1 MKFVADESVD
11 YQIVTRLRED
21 GHEVIY
27 IAETQSGASDNAVL
41 TKANLQQAVLL
52 TSDKDFGDL
61 VFRQNLVSSGIL
73 LLRIAGLPQGRK
85 AAIVAEAIRKHG
97 AVMPGAFAVL
107 TPRTIRIRHKDY

>member
-11 YQIVTRLRED
+11 YQIVSRLRED

-27 IAETQSGASDNAVL
+27 IAETQSGASDNSVL
-41 TKANLQQAVLL
+41 NQANLQQAVLL

-73 LLRIAGLPQGRK
+73 LLRIAGLPQERK

-97 AVMPGAFAVL
+97 AAMPGAFTVL
-107 TPRTIRIRHKDY
+107 TPTTIRIRHKDS

>member
-11 YQIVTRLRED
+11 YQIITRLRED

-61 VFRQNLVSSGIL
+61 VFRQNRVSSGIL

-97 AVMPGAFAVL
+97 AAMPGAFAVL
-107 TPRTIRIRHKDY
+107 TPRTIRIRHKDS

>member
-11 YQIVTRLRED
+11 YQIITRLRED

-61 VFRQNLVSSGIL
+61 VFRQHLISSGIV
-73 LLRIAGLPQGRK
+73 LLRIAGLSQERN

-97 AVMPGAFAVL
+97 AAMPGAFAVL
-107 TPRTIRIRHKDY
+107 TPRTIRIRHKDS